1 MKGLQPAPPSAA
13 DSALGANPQADPA
26 PPDDPLTPPSV
37 LRRMAC
43 WCYEGILLFGV
54 LFIAS
59 YLFSSLSQTRHALD
73 NRAPQMAFLFLVLGI
88 YFVWFWARG
97 QTLAMKTWHIR
108 VVDRKGSRISQ
119 KQALLRYVLS
129 WMWFVPPL
137 ALVWILGLVARFAL
151 VTLAVWVTGWAMLAR
166 LHSVRQFLH
175 DALAG
180 TRLVTSVRDQAAVKS
195 LS

>member
-1 MKGLQPAPPSAA
+1 MNGSRPAPPPAA
-13 DSALGANPQADPA
+13 DSALGTSPQPEPA
-26 PPDDPLTPPSV
+26 PTDDPLTPPSV

-108 VVDRKGSRISQ
+108 VVNRQGARISQ

-137 ALVWILGLVARFAL
+137 ALVWVLGLDARFAL
-151 VTLAVWVTGWAMLAR
+151 LALVLWVTAWAMLAR
-166 LHSVRQFLH
+166 LHRDRQFLH

-180 TRLVTSVRDQAAVKS
+180 TRLVNSVRDQAAVKS